1 MVILVAVIISLNIIV
16 YVSFWAIDAQQKEAG
31 KKLYPLGKLRFVL
44 IHCGL
49 ETKIEDRGKK
59 GLQRKMKQTQ
69 NQ

>member
-1 MVILVAVIISLNIIV
+1 MILLTVTVLILNMMNYLLFRVI
-16 YVSFWAIDAQQKEAG
+16 DGDQKEAG